1 MKQQELIIRQ
11 AVKEDHEAIRN
22 VLIKSYAQYAPQ
34 FTEEGWQDYSAALA
48 AAVDNP
54 NMELMLVAEF
64 DGKVVGTLQMFRS
77 SEQAYDNPEMGI
89 TSAIVRF
96 LGVDPDVRGKGIAE
110 SLLRKSIELTQ
121 SWGENVLYLH
131 TSDKMQ
137 AAIRLYERMGFERAL
152 DKDFVSSSGTHV
164 KSYQY
169 VIKKEQP
176 AGSSHHA

>member
-1 MKQQELIIRQ
+1 MSLNLQRKAGKII
-11 AVKEDHEAIRN
+11 
-22 VLIKSYAQYAPQ
+22 L
-34 FTEEGWQDYSAALA
+34 FALA

-54 NMELMLVAEF
+54 NMELMLVAELE
-64 DGKVVGTLQMFRS
+64 GKVVGTLQMFRS
-77 SEQAYDNPEMGI
+77 SEQAYDKPEMGI

-137 AAIRLYERMGFERAL
+137 VAIRLYERMGFERAL
-152 DKDFVSSSGTHV
+152 DKEFVNQNGTHV

-169 VIKKEQP
+169 VIQKEQP
-176 AGSSHHA
+176 SWFITSLVIKGRASPSGTALPFFNLRPQYKRPI

>member
-1 MKQQELIIRQ
+1 MEQQELIIRQ
-11 AVKEDHEAIRN
+11 AVKEDHEAIRH
-22 VLIKSYAQYAPQ
+22 VLIKSYSQYEPQ
-34 FTEEGWQDYSAALA
+34 FTEEGWQNYSAALR

-54 NMELMLVAEF
+54 NMELMLVAELE
-64 DGKVVGTLQMFRS
+64 GKVVGTLQMFRS
-77 SEQAYDNPEMGI
+77 SEQAYDKPEMGI

-121 SWGENVLYLH
+121 SWGEKVLYLH

-137 AAIRLYERMGFERAL
+137 AAIRLYEKMGFERAL
-152 DKDFVSSSGTHV
+152 DKEFVNQNGTHV

-176 AGSSHHA
+176 AGS

>member
-1 MKQQELIIRQ
+1 MTNLK
-11 AVKEDHEAIRN
+11 
-22 VLIKSYAQYAPQ
+22 
-34 FTEEGWQDYSAALA
+34 WALHQ
-48 AAVDNP
+48 P
-54 NMELMLVAEF
+54 SS
-64 DGKVVGTLQMFRS
+64 GFRS
-77 SEQAYDNPEMGI
+77 RSRCE
-89 TSAIVRF
+89 
-96 LGVDPDVRGKGIAE
+96 GKGIAE

-152 DKDFVSSSGTHV
+152 DKEFVNQNGTHV

-176 AGSSHHA
+176 AGS